1 MSRWWKS
8 LILIWM
14 KYGTKFVV
22 FCYLYPRY
30 QLFYLSNYFESFSGA
45 IKSTFFEITQTFGG
59 HSAQSFYSPW
69 FRCGV
74 KGMSSFIGNQ
84 RRFYSHVAGW
94 ICSVWFCGSGLIFF
108 IARVI
113 GGNVSYSQCL
123 GVIGYSILPLSVG
136 KYQWYCIIVLMTGA
150 ISGCILMNLTSSIY
164 GMDTIFWF
172 VGIIW
177 AAYSSSS
184 LLISE
189 EYHEKK
195 PLLLYPILLLFIYFM
210 HLHTGV

>member
-1 MSRWWKS
+1 M
-8 LILIWM
+8 
-14 KYGTKFVV
+14 
-22 FCYLYPRY
+22 
-30 QLFYLSNYFESFSGA
+30 
-45 IKSTFFEITQTFGG
+45 
-59 HSAQSFYSPW
+59 
-69 FRCGV
+69 
-74 KGMSSFIGNQ
+74 
-84 RRFYSHVAGW
+84 
-94 ICSVWFCGSGLIFF
+94 
-108 IARVI
+108 
-113 GGNVSYSQCL
+113 SYSQCL

-136 KYQWYCIIVLMTGA
+136 KCAILVTGA